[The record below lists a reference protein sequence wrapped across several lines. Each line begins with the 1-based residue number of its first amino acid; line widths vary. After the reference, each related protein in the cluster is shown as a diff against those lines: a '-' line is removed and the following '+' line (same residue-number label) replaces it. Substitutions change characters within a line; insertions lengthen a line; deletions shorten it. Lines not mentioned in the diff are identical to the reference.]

1 MTGPA
6 ERSLNVG
13 TIGPEPQG
21 ATPLPEEDLEGLIPD
36 FAATRADLN
45 RVEFESILRN
55 LPRLLAIAR
64 SGGPTVVLD
73 YGFLV
78 DLHRR
83 MFSDVWRWAGSLR
96 RRETNIGVDPYLIP
110 SRSIQSVYDARFWHD
125 KSVYPAD
132 ELAVRLH
139 AQIVAVHPFPNGN
152 GRCTR
157 LMADL
162 YLTSIDRPSFTW
174 GASALDTDGTNRQ
187 RYLGALIGALESG
200 DYVPLVAFARS

>member
-64 SGGPTVVLD
+64 SGGPTVIAGHVR
-73 YGFLV
+73 Y
-78 DLHRR
+78 RR
-83 MFSDVWRWAGSLR
+83 SER
-96 RRETNIGVDPYLIP
+96 RRSSSTVQTP
-110 SRSIQSVYDARFWHD
+110 SRPPPV
-125 KSVYPAD
+125 PA
-132 ELAVRLH
+132 AMP
-139 AQIVAVHPFPNGN
+139 ATGN
-152 GRCTR
+152 RR
-157 LMADL
+157 
-162 YLTSIDRPSFTW
+162 
-174 GASALDTDGTNRQ
+174 
-187 RYLGALIGALESG
+187 RYLESQIPRTVTG
-200 DYVPLVAFARS
+200 GI